1 MTPRASLTVTN
12 YGVQVNISD
21 YTAPGR
27 NITVYA
33 KTIQCGE
40 DMLSRVSCIR
50 QSHACRH
57 RARPV
62 VLVRITVSV
71 CLTLH
76 RALRGSRL
84 AG

>member
-1 MTPRASLTVTN
+1 MTPCASLTVTN

-21 YTAPGR
+21 YTAPSR

-40 DMLSRVSCIR
+40 DMLFCVSCML

-57 RARPV
+57 RARLV
-62 VLVRITVSV
+62 VLWG
-71 CLTLH
+71 LLYLY
-76 RALRGSRL
+76 A
-84 AG
+84 